1 VSAGG
6 WRVDGSSAGEEPA
19 VAAMQLPLRVLVGHP
34 RPASRTLAVSR
45 LAAATLRADLC
56 RNGLGVDSPV
66 LVDLAALLPHLAAGL
81 SGSGP
86 IAQALA
92 EVREARLLIVTS
104 PTFKASFSGLLKF
117 FLDLLP
123 PRGLTG
129 VIAVPLMT
137 AADRRHAHA
146 VRTHLRPLLQELGAT
161 VPAAGLCILE
171 DRLAEPQPVLDAW
184 SAVTASVLA
193 RALPCDRKTGISVL

>member
-1 VSAGG
+1 
-6 WRVDGSSAGEEPA
+6 
-19 VAAMQLPLRVLVGHP
+19 VATTQLPLTVLVGHP

-56 RNGLGVDSPV
+56 RQGLGVDSPV
-66 LVDLAALLPHLAAGL
+66 LVDLAVLLPHLAAGI

-86 IAQALA
+86 IAQSLA
-92 EVREARLLIVTS
+92 EVREARLLVVTS
-104 PTFKASFSGLLKF
+104 PTFKASFSGLLKL

-129 VIAVPLMT
+129 VLAVPLMT

-146 VRTHLRPLLQELGAT
+146 VRTHLRPLLQELGAA

-171 DRLAEPQPVLDAW
+171 DRLTNPQPVLDVW
-184 SAVTASVLA
+184 SAATARVLA
-193 RALPCDRKTGISVL
+193 RALPSDRETGISVI

>member
-1 VSAGG
+1 
-6 WRVDGSSAGEEPA
+6 
-19 VAAMQLPLRVLVGHP
+19 VATTQLPLTVLVGHP

-56 RNGLGVDSPV
+56 RQGLGVDSPV
-66 LVDLAALLPHLAAGL
+66 LVDLAVLLPHLAAGI

-86 IAQALA
+86 IAQSLA
-92 EVREARLLIVTS
+92 EVREARLLVVTS
-104 PTFKASFSGLLKF
+104 PTFKASFSGLLKL

-129 VIAVPLMT
+129 VLAVPLMT

-146 VRTHLRPLLQELGAT
+146 VRTHLRPLLQELG
-161 VPAAGLCILE
+161 ILE
-171 DRLAEPQPVLDAW
+171 DRLTNPQPVLDVW
-184 SAVTASVLA
+184 SAATARVLA
-193 RALPCDRKTGISVL
+193 RALPSDRETGISVI